1 MLSPD
6 SARAPSP
13 AARPS
18 RRQFVVT
25 ALLARPLAAA
35 LAAGPWA
42 AAATHA
48 AEPLPPRPLGLGF
61 SLYGMKSLGLSEAL
75 SHCAA
80 LGYDGVELALMSGF
94 HADPAALSAEARRAV
109 RSELADRG
117 LALMGL
123 MDNLPL
129 LADEAGHQANL
140 ERLKRAAELA
150 RDLAAPGPTPVLET
164 ILGSRPADWPAV
176 RSRFVERLGE
186 WVEVLDQH
194 QLTVALKPHVGNALR
209 NPQAARAL
217 VDEVGSPRLR
227 AAFDFSHYQVQ
238 GLALEDCWRP
248 LADVCAFIHVKDVR
262 GAPEKFEFL
271 LPGEGTTDYAAY
283 AAMLKRSGYRGP
295 IVVEV
300 SAQISN
306 RPEYDP
312 VAAARRSY
320 EALAR
325 AWQAAGIERRA
336 RPPAGK

>member
-6 SARAPSP
+6 PAHAPSA
-13 AARPS
+13 AARPT
-18 RRQFVVT
+18 RRQFVAA
-25 ALLARPLAAA
+25 ALVARPLAAA
-35 LAAGPWA
+35 WAAGPWA

-48 AEPLPPRPLGLGF
+48 AEPLPSPPLGLGF

-75 SHCAA
+75 GHCAA
-80 LGYDGVELALMSGF
+80 LDYDGVELALMSGF
-94 HADPAALSAEARRAV
+94 HADPATLSAEARRAL
-109 RSELADRG
+109 RAELADRG
-117 LALMGL
+117 LVLMGL
-123 MDNLPL
+123 MENLTL

-150 RDLAAPGPTPVLET
+150 HDLAAGANPPVLET
-164 ILGSRPADWPAV
+164 VLGNRPADWPAV
-176 RSRFVERLGE
+176 RSRFVDRLGD
-186 WVEVLDQH
+186 WADVLDKH
-194 QLTVALKPHVGNALR
+194 GLTVALKPHVGNALR
-209 NPQAARAL
+209 NPQAARTL
-217 VDEVGSPRLR
+217 IDELSSPRLR

-283 AAMLKRSGYRGP
+283 AAMLKRSGYRSP

-306 RPEYDP
+306 RPGYDP

-320 EALAR
+320 EALFR
-325 AWQAAGIERRA
+325 AWQAAGIERRT
-336 RPPAGK
+336 RPAAGK